1 MSLTKIRNKIFRA
14 VLVVYILQYKP
25 GVECML
31 GVSGICKKRL
41 NNQSN
46 CSVKS
51 TPTPK
56 QCNEFV
62 EKRERDTM
70 PVTMSEALSPLKG

>member
-1 MSLTKIRNKIFRA
+1 M
-14 VLVVYILQYKP
+14 VYILQYKP